1 MKEPKVMRELHKIRE
16 EMAKLPEEE
25 REELFKKAS
34 EEYKK
39 LIASVK

>member
-1 MKEPKVMRELHKIRE
+1 MKEPKAMEELHKIRE
-16 EMAKLPEEE
+16 DMAKLSNEE

-39 LIASVK
+39 LVAS